1 MGTRGAPVGTRGS
14 WILARWL
21 QHSAHSRGR
30 VRAPPVH
37 PCQRNRVPC
46 SGERACSPSRT
57 RPIKAS
63 DSRSLRIHAD
73 SLLRSP
79 EFCAHT
85 CVRCGI
91 LLVSAGFLQIQALS
105 LRLSAESTTVC
116 ELVHRSRCTNSHAPE
131 DSEILGRDEAES
143 GMDTGSVSPEVA
155 RSRRNG
161 LQSGPRPTNCPDQH
175 PPAARSRVRITPPAR
190 LHHILWAYSIALCRW
205 CSLTGS
211 ITRKPARITR
221 TIPRMPQY
229 WVASMPV
236 VHAPI
241 PMNSVYM
248 NGARN
253 EITRPVVA

>member
-1 MGTRGAPVGTRGS
+1 MIRRLVADGVPRRQ
-14 WILARWL
+14 IARDSCGW
-21 QHSAHSRGR
+21 A
-30 VRAPPVH
+30 RAPPVH

-116 ELVHRSRCTNSHAPE
+116 ELVHRSRCTNSHTAGVE
-131 DSEILGRDEAES
+131 RSVAALEGGVRAMEVGWGSEEVRSGSARD
-143 GMDTGSVSPEVA
+143 
-155 RSRRNG
+155 RSRLEIG
-161 LQSGPRPTNCPDQH
+161 G
-175 PPAARSRVRITPPAR
+175 
-190 LHHILWAYSIALCRW
+190 
-205 CSLTGS
+205 
-211 ITRKPARITR
+211 
-221 TIPRMPQY
+221 
-229 WVASMPV
+229 
-236 VHAPI
+236 
-241 PMNSVYM
+241 
-248 NGARN
+248 GARG
-253 EITRPVVA
+253 ECARWKSAGDRRRGAAGVRAMGVAVRWR